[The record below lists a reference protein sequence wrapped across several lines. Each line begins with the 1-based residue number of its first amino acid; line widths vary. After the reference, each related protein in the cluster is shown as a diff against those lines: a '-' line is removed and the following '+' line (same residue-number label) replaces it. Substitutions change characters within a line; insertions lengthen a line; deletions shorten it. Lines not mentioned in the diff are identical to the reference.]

1 MEIEGTIKKILA
13 TELFVETPA
22 EEISDQESLRDI
34 YGLDSLGFT
43 ELRVQCEDIF
53 DVRVSD
59 EDFVPENFRTIAALA
74 ALIRRLR
81 GGGT

>member
-22 EEISDQESLRDI
+22 EEISDNESLRDI

-53 DVRVSD
+53 DVRISD
-59 EDFVPENFRTIAALA
+59 EDFVPANFRTIAALT
-74 ALIRRLR
+74 ALIRRLQ

>member
-74 ALIRRLR
+74 ALIRRLQ